1 AGVRSARRGAR
12 RVPPHLQDALNKNPR
27 LVLWPVLPLRGA
39 TLPASARAEAAPAD
53 LGRRPQQGGPAPG
66 GPVRQRLAPSR
77 RQRRGPAPARG
88 AARAPRGALPLGGGR
103 AA

>member
-1 AGVRSARRGAR
+1 ARRADHR
-12 RVPPHLQDALNKNPR
+12 LPAHLKDVLKKTPP
-27 LVLWPVLPLRGA
+27 LVLWPFLPLRGA
-39 TLPASARAEAAPAD
+39 PLPASARAEAAPAD